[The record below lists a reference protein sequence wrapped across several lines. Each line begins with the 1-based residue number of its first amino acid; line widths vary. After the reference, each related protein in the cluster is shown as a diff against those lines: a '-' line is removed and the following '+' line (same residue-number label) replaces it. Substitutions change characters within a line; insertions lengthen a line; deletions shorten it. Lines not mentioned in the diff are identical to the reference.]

1 MLQPVLTKR
10 ELMTQMRRF
19 IRDKERG
26 ISMKLFADLCGV
38 NKAHLLDVFWY
49 RSEPL
54 TEYIQRRVDKG
65 YKAWQRGEVAI
76 MQLRNRSKYIEYRRE
91 AKPRI
96 LPTTGLQMINGKIG
110 IRLGMRN
117 IDDYSQPP
125 LFEGDNNGSSTW
137 LQMSKARIF
146 WEQKGAVP
154 HERLRRGGVN
164 RLLASGRANVGRYK
178 EERQDN

>member
-1 MLQPVLTKR
+1 
-10 ELMTQMRRF
+10 
-19 IRDKERG
+19 
-26 ISMKLFADLCGV
+26 MKLFADLCGV

-49 RSEPL
+49 RCEPL

-76 MQLRNRSKYIEYRRE
+76 MQLRNKSKYIEYRRE

-96 LPTTGLQMINGKIG
+96 VPSTGLQMINGKIG

-125 LFEGDNNGSSTW
+125 LFEGDNNGSST
-137 LQMSKARIF
+137 
-146 WEQKGAVP
+146 
-154 HERLRRGGVN
+154 
-164 RLLASGRANVGRYK
+164 
-178 EERQDN
+178 